1 MLGATGSEGIPME
14 LFTSGEPR
22 WLGVQALLPGES
34 ILSLIGE
41 QTRFTL
47 VAMLPGR
54 YRPMLRPGMPIRLE
68 LSGFKY
74 EYQNLTI
81 DSVGN
86 EVVGPSEIRRFLG
99 QELAD
104 TVSLKEPVVLVT
116 ARLPNS
122 TFVAEGK
129 TFSYYEG
136 MQGDADARV
145 RAESVLLTLVPGL
158 KALFND
164 GG

>member
-1 MLGATGSEGIPME
+1 
-14 LFTSGEPR
+14 
-22 WLGVQALLPGES
+22 
-34 ILSLIGE
+34 
-41 QTRFTL
+41 
-47 VAMLPGR
+47 MLPGR
-54 YRPMLRPGMPIRLE
+54 YRPMLKPGMAVRLE
-68 LSGFKY
+68 LAGFKY
-74 EYQNLTI
+74 VYQNFTI
-81 DSVGN
+81 ESVGN

-116 ARLPNS
+116 ARLPTS